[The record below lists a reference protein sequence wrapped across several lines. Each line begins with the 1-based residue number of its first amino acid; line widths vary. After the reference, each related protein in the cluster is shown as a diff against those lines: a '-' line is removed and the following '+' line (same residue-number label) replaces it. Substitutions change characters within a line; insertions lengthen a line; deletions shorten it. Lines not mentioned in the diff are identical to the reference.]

1 METNLSE
8 AAVSGDVVDVRR
20 LVAGGADVDEPRGE
34 RGWRPVHVA
43 AVNGHVEVI
52 RVLVELGVN
61 KEAKE
66 CMDGRRFTS
75 R

>member
-1 METNLSE
+1 MAMDLFD
-8 AAVSGDVVDVRR
+8 AVVSGDVVDVRR
-20 LVAGGADVDEPRGE
+20 LVAAGADVDEPRGE
-34 RGWRPVHVA
+34 HEMRPVHVA
-43 AVNGHVEVI
+43 AGNGHVEVI